1 MRAGTAYANDDGGTM
16 QDVID
21 RLTRARSMLAQLLE
35 RL

>member
-1 MRAGTAYANDDGGTM
+1 MSFEDTTSM

-21 RLTRARSMLAQLLE
+21 RLTQSRSRIQALLE